1 MPYELEETGALERVA
16 SVTVPSET
24 FRRSYNK
31 ALKQLSKRVRI
42 PGFRKGKIPLS
53 VMKRNYGDAVIR
65 DVIEEIVDEQI
76 KSLLDD
82 VDGVIFLGQPQV
94 TSIPAG
100 DEDMHFTV
108 DFELRPSIDPIGYM
122 GVEVGKPAV
131 EIDDEA
137 VDERIEALRKEH
149 ATLQPIAIREEIAEG
164 DSVTLDFK
172 ALGDDEELDQLAG
185 EGVTVVVGSG
195 QALPGIE
202 DALIGQAFDAVINT
216 TIQIEDNFPIESLRD
231 RDVELELVVK
241 SVKKEVLPE
250 VDDEFALDTGM
261 GKTLIEMRTNI
272 REELAEDLNARA
284 NGIARDNLLDALIAQ
299 NDFELPPKFL
309 EQQTRQAVQM
319 QLEQL
324 MQQGIDFRQLGIN
337 PEDMV
342 GNMKD
347 SQAKQIKRDFLLMAI
362 ADTEDVEVEQDDV
375 NAAISR
381 EAAGYN
387 VDDNTYRNFLQSDRD
402 RYMQFVGSVRLE
414 KTIDLLLSEASFV
427 DVDWP
432 EDAPALEA
440 AGDEEE

>member
-149 ATLQPIAIREEIAEG
+149 ATLQPIAIREEIVEG

-309 EQQTRQAVQM
+309 EQQTRQAV
-319 QLEQL
+319 
-324 MQQGIDFRQLGIN
+324 
-337 PEDMV
+337 
-342 GNMKD
+342 
-347 SQAKQIKRDFLLMAI
+347 
-362 ADTEDVEVEQDDV
+362 
-375 NAAISR
+375 
-381 EAAGYN
+381 
-387 VDDNTYRNFLQSDRD
+387 
-402 RYMQFVGSVRLE
+402 
-414 KTIDLLLSEASFV
+414 
-427 DVDWP
+427 
-432 EDAPALEA
+432 
-440 AGDEEE
+440 